1 MSQASMPDSIELY
14 EGAVKYM
21 RDIIAGVRPD
31 QMGSATPCA
40 EWNVQA
46 LINHNIKV
54 SQVFRTM
61 MTGGDKVDPFD
72 VSGPIPPEGAVA
84 AFEASTGALLK
95 AIKAPGAVEKVVK
108 APFGEMPGGQL
119 IMIPFADLLIHKWDL
134 AKGTGQESSMD
145 SSMADACHA
154 LLAPMMEGM
163 RSGGNFGPAVTVPG
177 SANIQDKL
185 LGITGRTP

>member
-1 MSQASMPDSIELY
+1 MTQQGPNSIEIY

-31 QMGSATPCA
+31 QMGSTTPCS

-46 LINHNIKV
+46 LINHNIRV
-54 SQVFRTM
+54 SQAFVGM
-61 MTGGDKVDPFD
+61 LTGSGGVDPFD
-72 VSGPIPPEGAVA
+72 VSGPLPPEGAVA
-84 AFEASTGALLK
+84 AFEGSTGALLA
-95 AIKAPGAVEKVVK
+95 AIKAPGAVDKVVK

-119 IMIPFADLLIHKWDL
+119 IMIPFADILIHKWDL
-134 AKGTGQESSMD
+134 AKATGQDTSLD

-163 RSGGNFGPAVTVPG
+163 RSGGNFGPAVSVPV
-177 SANIQDKL
+177 SASIQDKL